1 MPIVQT
7 LKTGISGV
15 RGVVGDSF
23 TPQLVSDFGQAFGTY
38 LGLGLTSLIAFQ
50 AVVNMAVAMGLVPT
64 KGLTLPFISYGGSS
78 LIVLM
83 GSAGLL
89 LSISTSVE
97 GGKKR
102 ARVTRPTPAAVQ
114 SGAEAT
120 A

>member
-1 MPIVQT
+1 VLIW
-7 LKTGISGV
+7 
-15 RGVVGDSF
+15 RGLRAALGASE
-23 TPQLVSDFGQAFGTY
+23 PFGTY
-38 LGLGLTSLIAFQ
+38 LGLGLTALIAFQ
-50 AVVNMAVAMGLVPT
+50 AIVNMGVAMGVLPT

-97 GGKKR
+97 G
-102 ARVTRPTPAAVQ
+102 ARRRVATRTRSSTALPALDGA
-114 SGAEAT
+114 SGAT